1 MSMDGVQIRELR
13 REVGLTQQE
22 IAWALGV
29 SKRTVIRWER
39 GHCPMR
45 AKFEGA
51 FAYLLG
57 DRDVLDA
64 IKAARPPDRR
74 RDRLFK
80 KKYVDTK

>member
-1 MSMDGVQIRELR
+1 MDGVQIRELR

-45 AKFEGA
+45 AKFVGA
-51 FAYLLG
+51 FTHLLFDG
-57 DRDVLDA
+57 EMTA
-64 IKAARPPDRR
+64 HIKATRPPDRR
-74 RDRLFK
+74 RARLFK
-80 KKYVDTK
+80 KNMLTQN